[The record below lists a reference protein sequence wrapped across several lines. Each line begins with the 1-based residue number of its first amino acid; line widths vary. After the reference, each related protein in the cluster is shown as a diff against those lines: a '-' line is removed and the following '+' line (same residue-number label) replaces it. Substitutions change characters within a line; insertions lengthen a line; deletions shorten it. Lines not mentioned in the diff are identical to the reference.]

1 MLGVMNRTKLSIA
14 SAGVGLVVLGGASVF
29 AMGQGTE
36 PDQASSYPPAPETVV
51 ETVTRVETVTE
62 TVTEEVASAPVV
74 VTEVL
79 DVPGDGLKE
88 AGIANRETRS
98 DLVGDSPAPSLTTQ
112 PETPEIP
119 PTTTAPPTTT
129 KPPVTSEPTTTPNLP
144 PTTTTQPPVT
154 TSDLPPTT
162 VSTGP
167 SSDG

>member
-36 PDQASSYPPAPETVV
+36 PNQANNYPQTPETVV

-88 AGIANRETRS
+88 DGFAPRETRS
-98 DLVGDSPAPSLTTQ
+98 DLVGDPPAPSLTTQ
-112 PETPEIP
+112 PEAPEIL
-119 PTTTAPPTTT
+119 PTTTTPPTTT

-144 PTTTTQPPVT
+144 PTTTTQPPT
-154 TSDLPPTT
+154 TTTPPPTT
-162 VSTGP
+162 VSTGLLAE
-167 SSDG
+167 G